1 MIIVA
6 QLTFQKILAMVVAQL
21 VELSLPTAE
30 FDGSNP
36 VVIVG
41 NLYWKDKNRY
51 QKERLE
57 RPN

>member
-1 MIIVA
+1 MLDTYLLPLIFTYRYSMIIVA

-36 VVIVG
+36 IVIVG
-41 NLYWKDKNRY
+41 NLY
-51 QKERLE
+51 
-57 RPN
+57 

>member
-36 VVIVG
+36 IVIVG
-41 NLYWKDKNRY
+41 NLY
-51 QKERLE
+51 
-57 RPN
+57 